1 MAKKS
6 KKTETTR
13 SLTSNLSGFSIFGNA
28 QNSENK
34 LIETLE
40 YSLELNK
47 RQESNQDISSLA
59 LAQII
64 TQRVNEKRLN
74 ALPSSPEV
82 REIFRGI
89 VEKHCTIDGAK
100 NEEKISSMMSNATVI
115 TRIALLIASG
125 DATVGITLKDSKQ
138 YLKKQPK
145 AYDEKTHTRR
155 IFLPE
160 NVPFSHKSKEEEF
173 SSALKVASKDRLID
187 TFKARF
193 LGETLLVE
201 LDDNGEE
208 FCTKFGKATDQKNP
222 ESFATVSKEKAKSA
236 FFDLKCFINQ
246 SLWFSGDSIDKNE
259 RPQDKLYDG
268 VSVDALGTLEFKV
281 KDLNDVQFSEFSN
294 NLFAFARDILAIQKK
309 AQAWYEVNASFPED
323 GGLSD
328 DAENDLEMAK
338 KSNGVALQKTG

>member
-1 MAKKS
+1 MAKKA
-6 KKTETTR
+6 KKTENTR
-13 SLTSNLSGFSIFGNA
+13 SLTSNLSSFSIFGNA

-100 NEEKISSMMSNATVI
+100 NEEKISSMMGNATTI

-145 AYDEKTHTRR
+145 AYDEKTHARR

-160 NVPFSHKSKEEEF
+160 NIPFSHKSKE
-173 SSALKVASKDRLID
+173 
-187 TFKARF
+187 
-193 LGETLLVE
+193 
-201 LDDNGEE
+201 EE

-281 KDLNDVQFSEFSN
+281 KDLSDVQFSEFSN

-338 KSNGVALQKTG
+338 KSNGVALQKTA